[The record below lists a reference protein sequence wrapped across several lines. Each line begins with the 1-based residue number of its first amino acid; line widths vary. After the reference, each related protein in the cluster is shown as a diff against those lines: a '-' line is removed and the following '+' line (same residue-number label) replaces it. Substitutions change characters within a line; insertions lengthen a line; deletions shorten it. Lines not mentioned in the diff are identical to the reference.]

1 MRFKKTVTIL
11 ILLLAVVL
19 LSVPGF
25 SQNKTEKVVS
35 FSALIEAVPK
45 DTDYIV
51 INEAKVFLP
60 GAKIVSD
67 TGSTLSVS
75 DLKPRLVVT
84 VEAVKR
90 PDGFYARKI
99 MVNSSSKIPK
109 TLKNVP

>member
-1 MRFKKTVTIL
+1 
-11 ILLLAVVL
+11 
-19 LSVPGF
+19 
-25 SQNKTEKVVS
+25 
-35 FSALIEAVPK
+35 
-45 DTDYIV
+45 
-51 INEAKVFLP
+51 
-60 GAKIVSD
+60 
-67 TGSTLSVS
+67 VS